1 MVPSPLFQA
10 IRKAAPTISV
20 GMLAADLL
28 KLGSEMRLL
37 ELAGVRLVHF
47 DVMDGRFCPMTTVGP
62 PVVRALRTSLFKDVH
77 LMIDEPLRSLADY
90 VAAGADLVT
99 VHAESDRHVHRALQE
114 LGAMENANDP
124 ERGLLRGVALN
135 PGTPLE
141 ALDPLLEEL
150 ELVLLLAV
158 NPGWGGQR
166 FAAST
171 PRRLERARRMIG
183 DSGCEILLGVDGGI
197 TRHNVAEVAKLGP
210 DLIVT
215 GSAVFDGQAPEAN
228 ARFMLETVAA
238 AAAGRA

>member
-1 MVPSPLFQA
+1 MAPSPLFQA
-10 IRKAAPTISV
+10 IRKAAPTLSV

-28 KLGSEMRLL
+28 KLGSALRLL

-47 DVMDGRFCPMTTVGP
+47 DVMDGRFCPMITIGP
-62 PVVRALRTSLFKDVH
+62 PVVRALRTPLFKDVH

-99 VHAESDRHVHRALQE
+99 VHVESDRHVHRALQE
-114 LGAMENANDP
+114 LGAMQNANDP
-124 ERGLLRGVALN
+124 ERGLLRGLALN

-171 PRRLERARRMIG
+171 PRRLERARRMIE
-183 DSGCEILLGVDGGI
+183 DSGREILLGVDGGI
-197 TRHNVAEVAKLGP
+197 TRHNVAEVVKLGP

-228 ARFMLETVAA
+228 ARFMLETVAG
-238 AAAGRA
+238 AAGGRA